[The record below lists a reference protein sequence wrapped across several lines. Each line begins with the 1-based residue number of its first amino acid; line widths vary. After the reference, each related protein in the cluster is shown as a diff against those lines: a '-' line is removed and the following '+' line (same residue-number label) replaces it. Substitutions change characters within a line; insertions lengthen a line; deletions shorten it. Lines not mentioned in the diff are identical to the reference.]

1 MALKLAERLRKAAP
15 AGMEIAI
22 DEAADGDLVNTASD
36 TYRLP
41 YVGRRL
47 RNANA
52 VVPVLTRSYAESDP
66 CWLELSAS
74 LMMEKV
80 VPISLDPGLSPAGI
94 SSMVAHQ
101 DVMSIAPGWFS
112 KEPGEVEAFE
122 TAKFEMFVREL
133 TAETERHQPFSEWQP
148 AEPRRFA
155 RWQDHSPRRFNHD
168 CSARPVSSGRR
179 EASPRSRR
187 TGSSRRSSR

>member
-1 MALKLAERLRKAAP
+1 MTLVFVSYARQDRDMALKLAERLRKAAP

-94 SSMVAHQ
+94 SCSA
-101 DVMSIAPGWFS
+101 SGSP
-112 KEPGEVEAFE
+112 PN
-122 TAKFEMFVREL
+122 
-133 TAETERHQPFSEWQP
+133 
-148 AEPRRFA
+148 RRKFA

-168 CSARPVSSGRR
+168 CSARQVSSGRR